1 MDEMTEEHKQLI
13 FNFNELSPH
22 RLSSYARL
30 VLIKFISLFG
40 TQKTNDSL
48 LELSEKIGVQ
58 HKKLKLVLEELS
70 GFEILEFSYPE
81 TGRRARVRTIQLNLD
96 YLNNMK
102 HPIIGMSAL
111 REGLSSLTF

>member
-40 TQKTNDSL
+40 TQKIKTG
-48 LELSEKIGVQ
+48 IGGVIR
-58 HKKLKLVLEELS
+58 L
-70 GFEILEFSYPE
+70 
-81 TGRRARVRTIQLNLD
+81 
-96 YLNNMK
+96 
-102 HPIIGMSAL
+102 
-111 REGLSSLTF
+111 